1 MLGRRPF
8 YKNFL
13 IMYRIIFQ
21 RYNFYFGN
29 NMKVNFKKLL
39 AYIILTLGAVSML
52 VPFLSM
58 LATSLMT
65 QKQIFAYPPVL
76 ISNPLAVDNY
86 FKVAQAIPITKY
98 FLNSTLVA
106 VLTTIGQII
115 VSSMAAYAFARL
127 KFKGRDSLFFI
138 ILATMMIPPQVNII
152 PLFFVMREFHW
163 IDTYYALI
171 IPGLF
176 GGFGIFLLR
185 QWFKGMPVELE
196 DAAKIDG
203 CNPFQTFWKIAL
215 PLATPAIATLGIFT
229 FISTWNSFMWP
240 LIVTN
245 SDYMRTLPVG
255 LAIFKGSFREATE
268 WGQLMACAVISV
280 IPVIGVFLLG
290 QKYFIKGIMMGGVK
304 E

>member
-1 MLGRRPF
+1 
-8 YKNFL
+8 
-13 IMYRIIFQ
+13 
-21 RYNFYFGN
+21 
-29 NMKVNFKKLL
+29 MKMKINFKETL

-52 VPFLSM
+52 VPFLWM

-76 ISNPLAVDNY
+76 IPEPVAIDNY
-86 FKVAQAIPITKY
+86 FKVSQAIPIAKY
-98 FLNSTLVA
+98 FFNSTIVA
-106 VLTTIGQII
+106 ILTTAGQII

-127 KFKGRDSLFFI
+127 RFKGRDPLFFI

-152 PLFFVMREFHW
+152 PLFFVMRELHW

-185 QWFKGMPVELE
+185 QWFKGMPIELE

-203 CNPFQTFWKIAL
+203 CNPFETFWKIAL
-215 PLATPAIATLGIFT
+215 PLALPAIATLGIFT
-229 FISTWNSFMWP
+229 FITTWNSFIWP
-240 LIVTN
+240 LIITN
-245 SDYMRTLPVG
+245 SDTMRTLPVG
-255 LAIFKGSFREATE
+255 LAVFKGSFRDSTE

-290 QKYFIKGIMMGGVK
+290 QKYFVKGIMMGGVK

>member
-1 MLGRRPF
+1 MNIKR
-8 YKNFL
+8 
-13 IMYRIIFQ
+13 
-21 RYNFYFGN
+21 
-29 NMKVNFKKLL
+29 VNFKSVL

-52 VPFLSM
+52 VPFLWM

-76 ISNPLAVDNY
+76 IPNPIAIDNY
-86 FKVAQAIPITKY
+86 FKVSQAIPIAKY
-98 FLNSTLVA
+98 FLNSTIVA
-106 VLTTIGQII
+106 VLTTAGQII
-115 VSSMAAYAFARL
+115 VSAMAAYAFARL
-127 KFKGRDSLFFI
+127 KFKGRDALFLI

-185 QWFKGMPVELE
+185 QWFKGMPIELE

-215 PLATPAIATLGIFT
+215 PLALPVIATLGIFT
-229 FISTWNSFMWP
+229 FITTWNSFIWP

-255 LAIFKGSFREATE
+255 LAVFKGSFRESTE

-290 QKYFIKGIMMGGVK
+290 QKYFVKGIMMGGVK

>member
-1 MLGRRPF
+1 M
-8 YKNFL
+8 
-13 IMYRIIFQ
+13 
-21 RYNFYFGN
+21 
-29 NMKVNFKKLL
+29 VNVKRLL
-39 AYIILTLGAVSML
+39 AYIILIIGAVSML
-52 VPFLSM
+52 VPFLWM

-76 ISNPLAVDNY
+76 IPHPLVIDNY
-86 FKVAQAIPITKY
+86 INVTRTIPIWQY
-98 FLNSTLVA
+98 FLNSTIVA
-106 VLTTIGQII
+106 VLTTVGQII
-115 VSSMAAYAFARL
+115 ISSMAAYAFARL
-127 KFKGRDSLFFI
+127 KFKGRDILFLV

-152 PLFFVMREFHW
+152 PLFFIMKQFHW

-171 IPGLF
+171 VPGLF

-185 QWFKGMPVELE
+185 QWFKGMPAELE

-203 CNPFQTFWKIAL
+203 CNPFQTFWKVAL
-215 PLATPAIATLGIFT
+215 PLAMPAIATLGIFT
-229 FISTWNSFMWP
+229 FITTWNSFIWP

>member
-1 MLGRRPF
+1 
-8 YKNFL
+8 
-13 IMYRIIFQ
+13 
-21 RYNFYFGN
+21 
-29 NMKVNFKKLL
+29 MKMKINFKETL

-52 VPFLSM
+52 VPFLWM

-76 ISNPLAVDNY
+76 IPEPVAIDNY
-86 FKVAQAIPITKY
+86 FKVSQAIPIAKY
-98 FLNSTLVA
+98 FFNSTIVA
-106 VLTTIGQII
+106 ILTTAGQII

-127 KFKGRDSLFFI
+127 RFKGRDPLFFI

-152 PLFFVMREFHW
+152 PLFFVMRELHW

-185 QWFKGMPVELE
+185 QWFKGMPIELE

-203 CNPFQTFWKIAL
+203 CNPFETFWKIAL
-215 PLATPAIATLGIFT
+215 PLALPAIATLGIFT
-229 FISTWNSFMWP
+229 FITTWNSFIWP
-240 LIVTN
+240 LIITN
-245 SDYMRTLPVG
+245 SDTMRTLPVG
-255 LAIFKGSFREATE
+255 LAVFKGSFRESTE

-290 QKYFIKGIMMGGVK
+290 QKYFVKGIMMGGVK